1 MYGLHRIRMWSTC
14 MGNTEIECGQRV
26 WVTPKL
32 NDRTKTWTKGTINKK
47 VNIRSYEICMD
58 EGQKLRRNR
67 RDIRVSKCNYDMYT
81 RNDNNGDNEMTD
93 FEYKSISTLNLKL
106 VHNEKRNL
114 VNTLKRNMKTYT
126 PRKIMLNTQ
135 HGSPVG

>member
-1 MYGLHRIRMWSTC
+1 
-14 MGNTEIECGQRV
+14 
-26 WVTPKL
+26 
-32 NDRTKTWTKGTINKK
+32 
-47 VNIRSYEICMD
+47 
-58 EGQKLRRNR
+58 
-67 RDIRVSKCNYDMYT
+67 MYT